1 MELPL
6 VRKLKA
12 SGHLDESVDTKHAV
26 AFSIEGDSD
35 PRDEAELQEKLL
47 ALARVTLEGMADRR
61 LTFYE
66 IWSIGWAFVSALKA
80 SRKVM
85 KAEEAE
91 KAGASG
97 KKGRKKKE

>member
-6 VRKLKA
+6 IRKLKA
-12 SGHLDESVDTKHAV
+12 SGHLDESVDTKRAV
-26 AFSIEGDSD
+26 VFSIEGDSD

-66 IWSIGWAFVSALKA
+66 IWSIGWAFVSALKV

-85 KAEEAE
+85 KEEE
-91 KAGASG
+91 KSGTSG
-97 KKGRKKKE
+97 KKSRKKKE